1 MPLSTLPTEPRY
13 WRATW
18 AVAVPSLRS
27 PVSSSTSTPRSF
39 GGGGRILPQQPHP
52 LVVDLLG
59 VPGRFRQEPLQPLD
73 LAVLGPGDRLGPG
86 QPGQGLVAVAGQQQ
100 ALQVVTEPTAL
111 GHACQQRVELGG
123 VCRPIAASNK
133 HERGPPRSASPARP
147 VGNAPPNCLPRAAPR
162 LRSPGSWTSRDELLE
177 LL

>member
-52 LVVDLLG
+52 LVVDLLV
-59 VPGRFRQEPLQPLD
+59 VPGRFRQERLQPRD

-100 ALQVVTEPTAL
+100 ALEVVTEPTAL

-123 VCRPIAASNK
+123 VALQWAR
-133 HERGPPRSASPARP
+133 RGLAQTTGRHRRSL
-147 VGNAPPNCLPRAAPR
+147 APGGEQDHGQDRRSLPQ
-162 LRSPGSWTSRDELLE
+162 TQQTTVI
-177 LL
+177 